1 MFRYAALGIIQ
12 GITEFLPISS
22 SGHLVVFKHLF
33 GLQGPDNAL
42 LEALLHF
49 GTLIAV
55 LIVFRGKI
63 KRLIV
68 GVFSGSTEE
77 RRYLLYL
84 IIATVPIG
92 VVGLLAQ
99 DFVEAAFGSIRSAGI
114 GLLITGSFLWPL
126 RLKSGSPRED
136 EDFNWK
142 DALIIGIAQVAALFP
157 GISRSGVTI
166 STGLFKDLDPDQVAE
181 FSFLLMVPAVLGAN
195 ILQGWEGFVGNS
207 GASLPLLA
215 YGIGT
220 LAAGISG
227 VIAIKWLLNLIRKGE
242 LTRFSYYC
250 LSVGGAV
257 LIWSFV

>member
-1 MFRYAALGIIQ
+1 MFRYAALGVIQ

-22 SGHLVVFKHLF
+22 SGHLVIFSHLF

-42 LEALLHF
+42 LDALLHF
-49 GTLIAV
+49 GTLLAV
-55 LIVFRGKI
+55 LIVFWGRI

-77 RRYLLYL
+77 SRYLLFL
-84 IIATVPIG
+84 IIATIPIG
-92 VVGLLAQ
+92 VVGLLAR
-99 DFVEAAFGSIRSAGI
+99 DVIEAAFSSVRSAGI

-126 RLKSGSPRED
+126 RLRSGTDRESD
-136 EDFNWK
+136 DFNWK
-142 DALIIGIAQVAALFP
+142 DALTIGIAQVAALLP

-166 STGLFKDLDPDQVAE
+166 STGLFKDLDPDLAAE

-195 ILQGWEGFVGNS
+195 ILQVWGGFVGNTGS
-207 GASLPLLA
+207 SLPLLA

-220 LAAGISG
+220 LASGISG

-250 LSVGGAV
+250 LGVGGAV
-257 LIWSFV
+257 LVWSFV

>member
-22 SGHLVVFKHLF
+22 SGHLVIFKHLF

-49 GTLIAV
+49 GTLLAV
-55 LIVFRGKI
+55 LVVFRGKI
-63 KRLIV
+63 KRLIF

-77 RRYLLYL
+77 RNYLLYL
-84 IIATVPIG
+84 IIATIPIG

-99 DFVEAAFGSIRSAGI
+99 DFVEAAFGSVRSAGV
-114 GLLITGSFLWPL
+114 GLLITGSFLWLL
-126 RLKSGSPRED
+126 RLRSGFNRGED
-136 EDFNWK
+136 DFNWK
-142 DALIIGIAQVAALFP
+142 DALTIGIAQVAALFP

-166 STGLFKDLDPDQVAE
+166 STGLFKNLDPDQVAE

-195 ILQGWEGFVGNS
+195 ILQSWEGFFGNPGS
-207 GASLPLLA
+207 SLPLFA

-220 LAAGISG
+220 LASVISG

-250 LSVGGAV
+250 LGVGGAALV
-257 LIWSFV
+257 WSFV